1 MTQTSN
7 QTQNEDN
14 KTSQLV
20 TNITYLPAVLVNKR
34 VSRL

>member
-20 TNITYLPAVLVNKR
+20 TDTTYLLAVLVNKR
-34 VSRL
+34 ASRL